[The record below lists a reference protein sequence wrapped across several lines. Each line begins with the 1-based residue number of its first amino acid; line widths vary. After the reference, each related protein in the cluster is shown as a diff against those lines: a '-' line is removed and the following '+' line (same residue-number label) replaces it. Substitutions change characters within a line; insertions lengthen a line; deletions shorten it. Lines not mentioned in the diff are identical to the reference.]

1 MKLKKIN
8 RLLSQLFFTA
18 AVAGSYANSLA
29 ANPATIPFYKTQ
41 YTFESGVVSGKSL
54 SLMSK
59 RLTHTVSFPDA
70 PWLKLN
76 LEGTELGQN
85 SYLELTSKQDGAKQI
100 INAQT
105 LAQWNYQTAFFNG
118 GSVHIKLVVDPNDTN
133 VELKVSEVTVG
144 EKTQKPSPLSI
155 CGVDNR
161 IASTEPRVAR
171 IDPIG
176 CTAWIIDGGQ
186 ILTAGHCLAGSGNT
200 TLSFNPPASLPDG
213 TVQFPGPEDQYSIN
227 QSSFDYRNGGVG
239 NDWGVL
245 SAFNN
250 AQTGLQPIEAQGS
263 FSIKQDLNP
272 ANIRITGFGVDS
284 GSTNQTNQTHVG
296 ANAGSSG
303 TTMRYTADTTGG
315 NSGSPIIDEATGE
328 AVGIHSHGGC
338 SSSGGNNNG
347 TSFFNTAL
355 WNAIDTGG
363 TPPPPPPVTE
373 LENNVPVTNLSATQG
388 NDVNYTMEV
397 PAGASDIS
405 FQISGGSGD
414 ADLYVRFGAAPTDS
428 TYDCRPY
435 RNGNSESCTG
445 TDTGG
450 TYYVRVKA
458 YSTFSGV
465 SLVGSYSDGNPPPPP
480 ACDVQESFESGLG
493 GWTTG
498 GSCSTGTFISGS
510 PTEVVNGGVTTQV
523 GGAQNGSNALFTQP
537 NSSAGRDDVDGG
549 ECTATSPVYSV
560 SSTSDVS
567 LHYFHGQR
575 DAGDDSGDGFN
586 LEVSLNG
593 GSYASLVSIGDVT
606 SNAVWTQESFTAN
619 TGDTVQFRVR
629 VADAAG
635 AGDLIEAGIDNLQI
649 CRQ

>member
-1 MKLKKIN
+1 
-8 RLLSQLFFTA
+8 
-18 AVAGSYANSLA
+18 
-29 ANPATIPFYKTQ
+29 
-41 YTFESGVVSGKSL
+41 
-54 SLMSK
+54 
-59 RLTHTVSFPDA
+59 
-70 PWLKLN
+70 
-76 LEGTELGQN
+76 
-85 SYLELTSKQDGAKQI
+85 
-100 INAQT
+100 
-105 LAQWNYQTAFFNG
+105 
-118 GSVHIKLVVDPNDTN
+118 
-133 VELKVSEVTVG
+133 
-144 EKTQKPSPLSI
+144 
-155 CGVDNR
+155 
-161 IASTEPRVAR
+161 
-171 IDPIG
+171 
-176 CTAWIIDGGQ
+176 
-186 ILTAGHCLAGSGNT
+186 
-200 TLSFNPPASLPDG
+200 
-213 TVQFPGPEDQYSIN
+213 
-227 QSSFDYRNGGVG
+227 
-239 NDWGVL
+239 
-245 SAFNN
+245 
-250 AQTGLQPIEAQGS
+250 
-263 FSIKQDLNP
+263 
-272 ANIRITGFGVDS
+272 
-284 GSTNQTNQTHVG
+284 
-296 ANAGSSG
+296 
-303 TTMRYTADTTGG
+303 MRYTADTTGG